1 VIDITADPV
10 LGGVRRHIVCTVSNG
25 RANIVDVEPASTL
38 ATLTMDTE
46 TFLVLA
52 TGRRTLDDVA
62 GRVTF
67 AGDTDHAAR
76 VASQLNM
83 MI

>member
-1 VIDITADPV
+1 MIDITADPV

-25 RANIVDVEPASTL
+25 RAHIVDTEPASPL

-52 TGRRTLDDVA
+52 TGRRTLDGVA
-62 GRVTF
+62 DRVTLE
-67 AGDTDHAAR
+67 GDTDHATR